1 VMFGQISG
9 RAIVLI
15 KFLCDGTSLQ
25 LSEMETED
33 GNHSS
38 ATQVEA
44 HKYISS
50 HEVAK
55 CRNRTHFFRL
65 ELN

>member
-1 VMFGQISG
+1 MFGQIAG
-9 RAIVLI
+9 RGVDLI
-15 KFLCDGTSLQ
+15 KFLCDGMFLQ

-33 GNHSS
+33 GNHSF
-38 ATQVEA
+38 ATQVKA
-44 HKYISS
+44 HKYILL

-55 CRNRTHFFRL
+55 CRNRTHFFRV